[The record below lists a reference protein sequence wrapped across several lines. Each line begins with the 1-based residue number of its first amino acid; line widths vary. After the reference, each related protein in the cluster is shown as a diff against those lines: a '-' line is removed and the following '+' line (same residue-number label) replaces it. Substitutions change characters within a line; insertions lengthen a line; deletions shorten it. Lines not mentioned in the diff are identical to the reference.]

1 MKNIRI
7 LLDRYWEGETNLEEE
22 RELKAYF
29 NSGQIADE
37 FQDDAAFFQ
46 ALQQERQVQYMRKA
60 IRLPLPIHWSVR
72 PYAATAAAA
81 LLLLLTAWWVFKK
94 PASAVMDLA
103 QQNTS
108 NLISAPEMKP
118 QSVDKQEYIAQKPQ
132 EVKVVNTVKKV
143 KKHAPKSSGTNPE
156 AAIVVHNPETDLDPE
171 TRQAYEEVRAALAL
185 VSSKISKGKKAAA
198 RQINHVETL
207 DKFIKKK
214 GDI

>member
-1 MKNIRI
+1 
-7 LLDRYWEGETNLEEE
+7 
-22 RELKAYF
+22 
-29 NSGQIADE
+29 
-37 FQDDAAFFQ
+37 
-46 ALQQERQVQYMRKA
+46 
-60 IRLPLPIHWSVR
+60 
-72 PYAATAAAA
+72 
-81 LLLLLTAWWVFKK
+81 
-94 PASAVMDLA
+94 
-103 QQNTS
+103 
-108 NLISAPEMKP
+108 MKP